1 VRRLGVVLAAMTML
15 VALASPAPAANEL
28 RTQNNRMLVTIP
40 IRIAGGLDEAEAIG
54 KLNGQGER
62 LGADPLF
69 GCFAVVPSVAAE
81 PGPDAH
87 LLTVLPQRPGQFV
100 RPSASGS
107 TDPFAGPREV
117 VVGSMQLDAA
127 DPLEGPL
134 PLLLAELPRTGEEDF
149 LSSVLERA
157 TTEAG
162 LDPLTPCRWK
172 GVLALRAAFE
182 RYHLT
187 VRSDVPFVFAV
198 RPDGEITARM
208 GKMVRAATAEDPE
221 LGHCTTEDAPGFGI
235 RVTGTADAG
244 RFAFEFTPRGRE
256 VDFTMSC
263 SGGDLEIGG
272 DYLRAAFQPQGR
284 LVLEVAPRQGATA
297 ATKAAI
303 QGRTTSSRVTVDR
316 V

>member
-1 VRRLGVVLAAMTML
+1 MVLAAMTML

-28 RTQNNRMLVTIP
+28 RTENNRVLVTIP
-40 IRIAGGLDEAEAIG
+40 IRIAGAVDETEAIR

-69 GCFAVVPSVAAE
+69 GCFAVAPLVAAE

-87 LLTVLPQRPGQFV
+87 LLRVLPQRPGQFV

-107 TDPFAGPREV
+107 PDPFTGPREV
-117 VVGSMQLDAA
+117 VVGSLQLDAA

-134 PLLLAELPRTGEEDF
+134 PLLLAELPRTGEVDF

-157 TTEAG
+157 TAEAG
-162 LDPLTPCRWK
+162 LGSLKPCRWR
-172 GVLALRAAFE
+172 GVLALRAEFD

-187 VRSDVPFVFAV
+187 VGSDIPFTFAV
-198 RPDGEITARM
+198 RPDGAITARM
-208 GKMVRAATAEDPE
+208 GKMVRAATAEDPD
-221 LGHCTTEDAPGFGI
+221 LGHCSTEDAPGFGI
-235 RVTGTADAG
+235 RVTGTAEAG
-244 RFAFEFTPRGRE
+244 RFTFEFTPRGRE

-263 SGGDLEIGG
+263 SSGNLEIGG

-284 LVLEVAPRQGATA
+284 LTLEVAPRGGATA
-297 ATKAAI
+297 AAKGAI
-303 QGRTTSSRVTVDR
+303 QGRATSARVTVHR
-316 V
+316 A